1 MYKTLIGV
9 WSYLKM
15 MYFRKQMKHYKNS
28 ITRIVTL
35 LIFCAPFIGCAQT
48 PNNEKKVLKV
58 KEIQY
63 DQKVD
68 LPKVSEL
75 LEEHAELQSI
85 DLLNWDEFQYHP
97 EVNFRIA
104 HSNNQIW
111 LKYYVKEKSI
121 LAAVTETNG
130 PVAGDSCVEFF
141 FDPQANG
148 NYYNFEFSCIGT
160 THLAYGPARKER
172 VFVEPEIIEK
182 EILVSSS
189 LGNQSFVEN
198 TGEHSWEMT
207 IIIPASSLVHDQGIQ
222 LKGMTTNANFYKCGD
237 KSAENHYLTWNPV
250 GTERPDYHRPEF
262 FGTVIFE

>member
-1 MYKTLIGV
+1 MVRI
-9 WSYLKM
+9 
-15 MYFRKQMKHYKNS
+15 
-28 ITRIVTL
+28 ITA
-35 LIFCAPFIGCAQT
+35 LIFCTHLIGCGQT
-48 PNNEKKVLKV
+48 DKNDDKVLIV
-58 KEIQY
+58 KEIEHSGEI
-63 DQKVD
+63 D

-75 LEEHAELQSI
+75 LEKHAELQGI
-85 DLLNWDEFQYHP
+85 DLMNWEEFQYNP

-121 LAAVTETNG
+121 LATVTETNG

-160 THLAYGPARKER
+160 THLAYGPARQER
-172 VFVEPEIIEK
+172 SFVEPEIIEK

-189 LGNQSFVEN
+189 LGDQPFVEN
-198 TGEHSWEMT
+198 TGDHTWEMT
-207 IIIPASSLVHDQGIQ
+207 IVIPASSLVHDQGIQ
-222 LKGMTTNANFYKCGD
+222 LKGLTTNANFYKCGD
-237 KSAENHYLTWNPV
+237 KSAEKHYLTWNPV

-262 FGTVIFE
+262 FGTVVFE